1 MNSVIF
7 LDAGIPNL
15 LFTKSEQTKARLSNL
30 NPGEWPGSRPCI
42 SPVFFRVSYDIMV
55 MIEKSIKYPHV
66 CPEPLISGRD
76 LLPVLSWKT

>member
-1 MNSVIF
+1 M
-7 LDAGIPNL
+7 PNL

-55 MIEKSIKYPHV
+55 VIEKSIKYPHV
-66 CPEPLISGRD
+66 CRESLIPGRD
-76 LLPVLSWKT
+76 LFPVLS